1 MDYNKPNLGEVFLEN
16 GRGLRERT
24 KDLMDNAQEN
34 ISWEKNTQEKFNQ
47 LLGKIPIFLRG
58 IAEKKVS
65 QKAESLTR
73 QENRREVTEKDMVN
87 AFFSET
93 PFGFHGPMKS
103 DMEELGIDYTK
114 YGHGK

>member
-1 MDYNKPNLGEVFLEN
+1 MDDTQAKV
-16 GRGLRERT
+16 
-24 KDLMDNAQEN
+24 
-34 ISWEKNTQEKFNQ
+34 SWDKTTQEKFNQ

-65 QKAESLTR
+65 QKAESITR
-73 QENRREVTEKDMVN
+73 QENRREVTEKDMVD

-103 DMEELGIDYTK
+103 DMEEFGIDYAK
-114 YGHGK
+114 YGHPK

>member
-1 MDYNKPNLGEVFLEN
+1 MDDAQTQINWDK
-16 GRGLRERT
+16 
-24 KDLMDNAQEN
+24 NAQE
-34 ISWEKNTQEKFNQ
+34 KFQ
-47 LLGKIPIFLRG
+47 QMIAKIPIFLRG

-65 QKAESLTR
+65 QKAESITR
-73 QENRREVTEKDMVN
+73 QENRREVTEKDMVD

-103 DMEELGIDYTK
+103 DMEELGIDYIK